1 MLTTVLAAVISAL
14 TSLVVAVTTQYWNT
28 KLKQEETDRE
38 NRNKLNLSYLNPL
51 RFALERAYFRISKV
65 LQLVEEQDD
74 EFKKKMLDIG
84 NPDEIS
90 GKDESWFTFDESG
103 YYLISSCYMTAC
115 LFFQISKMRNEIPYL
130 NLDKKDDARI
140 TTLMY
145 EVIHSFLAHQGV
157 YHVVQDSIGIDMY
170 LSEEKRL
177 MSYREFCQLLKKPE
191 ERKWFDKLIY
201 FYIDV
206 SCGRRTE
213 QVREIV
219 EAISQ
224 LLSFIEESLN
234 AGTPAKERWR
244 SSKSLK
250 NQGSKY

>member
-1 MLTTVLAAVISAL
+1 MLTTVLAAVISVL
-14 TSLVVAVTTQYWNT
+14 TSLVVAITTQYWNT
-28 KLKQEETDRE
+28 KLKQEEIDRE

-51 RFALERAYFRISKV
+51 RFALERAYFRISKISK
-65 LQLVEEQDD
+65 LIEEQDD
-74 EFKKKMLDIG
+74 EFKEKMLVISDP
-84 NPDEIS
+84 NEIS
-90 GKDESWFTFDESG
+90 EKDETWFTFDASG

-130 NLDKKDDARI
+130 TLDKKDDAKI

-145 EVIHSFLAHQGV
+145 EVIHSFLAHQGI

-170 LSEEKRL
+170 ITEEKRL
-177 MSYREFCQLLKKPE
+177 MSYREFCQSLKKPE

-206 SCGRRTE
+206 SCGKRTE

-219 EAISQ
+219 NAISQ
-224 LLSFIEESLN
+224 LLGFIEESLN
-234 AGTPAKERWR
+234 AGTTAKERWR
-244 SSKSLK
+244 GSKSFK
-250 NQGSKY
+250 NRAV